1 MSNPYLICNLDR
13 RECLSPQAFAR
24 VRVPADFV
32 FARQSIMSVVALLTL
47 DAVEN
52 VYDDLG
58 LTETEFAPIANK
70 DLIGS
75 WAGQRIV
82 TVNERVAPGK
92 YLTAD
97 EVQAGIAAMRQYN
110 QDADFAIWD
119 DPFNFRTRNLYQYA
133 SLCYADI
140 SGPSLELC
148 TELRW
153 GYFASDDQLF
163 LRAVRD
169 VLGRSLTHD
178 FGQRRDRQDF
188 TWLNIHHLDRLMSEY
203 IHTKAQLGAFKKWL
217 RRHRLQPA
225 VRELLTTYR
234 AGPDGVTCNWA
245 ARARMRHDVTAEAVR
260 PLLPSAAYLDAATR
274 LEAQDN
280 GAPRLTSDVT
290 TAAQRAA
297 MRQLTAALP
306 TPRTRSIQLDGS

>member
-1 MSNPYLICNLDR
+1 MSNPHLICNLDR

-32 FARQSIMSVVALLTL
+32 FCPSEHHERRRPL
-47 DAVEN
+47 DARRRRERLRRPGANRNGVCHN
-52 VYDDLG
+52 RKQGPNWQLG
-58 LTETEFAPIANK
+58 RP
-70 DLIGS
+70 
-75 WAGQRIV
+75 RIV

-110 QDADFAIWD
+110 QDANFAIWD

-169 VLGRSLTHD
+169 VLGRSLAHD

-203 IHTKAQLGAFKKWL
+203 IHTKAQLVAFKKWL